1 MKTAFLLLNFG
12 TPKAPTR
19 KAVRSYLTEVLS
31 DLSFRFLPK
40 LLQQILIRWII
51 IPWRL
56 NETVKRYKSSWT
68 EEGSLLFVYSKRLCD
83 KLSKNLSCP
92 TALAMKYGSPSI
104 APTHEPLIVF
114 SLFPIKTKFE
124 SAFEGPPEHTLIAD
138 YYVEPWFIEPSA
150 QLLSQAKPSEYDH
163 TLFSFHALPLSYE
176 GVDEYVQKCHQMAGA
191 IAKAA
196 NVKEYSVC
204 FQSKMGFGK
213 WTEPEISNH
222 LAKLAAGGKKRVL
235 LMMPGFIVDCLET
248 VGDFTK
254 YRFDF
259 ISSGG
264 EELGFVGALNDFE
277 PWVNQLTQYVR
288 KLL

>member
-1 MKTAFLLLNFG
+1 MKTALLLLNFG

-19 KAVRSYLTEVLS
+19 KAVRAYLTEVLS

-56 NETVKRYKSSWT
+56 NQTVRRYQSSWT
-68 EEGSLLFVYSKRLCD
+68 EEGSLLTRYSKRLRES
-83 KLSKNLSCP
+83 LSRELSCP
-92 TALAMKYGSPSI
+92 IALAMKYGSPSI
-104 APTHEPLIVF
+104 APVLKADQLIIF
-114 SLFPIKTKFE
+114 SLFPIKTGFE
-124 SAFEGPPEHTLIAD
+124 YAVEGLPGHNLIAD
-138 YYVEPWFIEPSA
+138 YYVEPWFINPSA
-150 QLLSQAKPSEYDH
+150 QLLSQAKPFEYDH

-176 GVDEYVQKCHQMAGA
+176 GVDEYVEKCHKMADA
-191 IAKAA
+191 IAKAT
-196 NVKEYSVC
+196 NIKEYSVC

-222 LAKLAAGGKKRVL
+222 LAKLALSGKKRVL

-254 YRFDF
+254 YQF
-259 ISSGG
+259 
-264 EELGFVGALNDFE
+264 DFE
-277 PWVNQLTQYVR
+277 PWVSFLAQYVR